1 MMETYDGNKKRCVV
15 LDVKSEY
22 YVDQEVENFCKN
34 KRIIDIKYTP
44 VSDRYETVH
53 YVFIT
58 YLIE

>member
-1 MMETYDGNKKRCVV
+1 METYDGNKIRCMV
-15 LDVKSEY
+15 LFFFFSY
-22 YVDQEVENFCKN
+22 YVAQEVQKFCKN

>member
-1 MMETYDGNKKRCVV
+1 METYDGNKIRCMV
-15 LDVKSEY
+15 LFIKNSY
-22 YVDQEVENFCKN
+22 YVAQEVQKFCKN

-44 VSDRYETVH
+44 VSDRYETIH

>member
-1 MMETYDGNKKRCVV
+1 MV
-15 LDVKSEY
+15 LYVKSEY
-22 YVDQEVENFCKN
+22 YVAQEVENFCKG

>member
-1 MMETYDGNKKRCVV
+1 METYDGNKIRCVV
-15 LDVKSEY
+15 LLIKEAY
-22 YVDQEVENFCKN
+22 YVAQEVENFCKG

-44 VSDRYETVH
+44 VSDRYGTSH